1 MGLRMDNGEVNP
13 PAGGAPSVGTVT
25 EALPDTN
32 FRILFADGSEVLAYL
47 GGKMRMNRIKVLV
60 GDRVEVT
67 LDQYKKRGRI
77 TRRL

>member
-1 MGLRMDNGEVNP
+1 MDSGVASGAGKEA
-13 PAGGAPSVGTVT
+13 PAVGTVT

-60 GDRVEVT
+60 GDRV
-67 LDQYKKRGRI
+67 
-77 TRRL
+77 

>member
-1 MGLRMDNGEVNP
+1 MDNGAVKE
-13 PAGGAPSVGTVT
+13 APVVGVVL

-32 FRILFADGSEVLAYL
+32 FLIQFADGTGVLAYL